1 MKVHCRRTTQLPGV
15 GTTPLC
21 VKETLSFWGC
31 CVFRDALSSGLLM
44 QGCLCFG
51 MLRSWLFRLHL
62 PHEGVRDGGL
72 YMGKQSKSLLNV
84 HIDVSESHLLHRVD
98 VIWTHFLQL

>member
-51 MLRSWLFRLHL
+51 MCSDPGCSDFTYHMKVSGMVDYIWENNLNLF
-62 PHEGVRDGGL
+62 
-72 YMGKQSKSLLNV
+72 
-84 HIDVSESHLLHRVD
+84 
-98 VIWTHFLQL
+98 